1 MSPTVARSPRW
12 LTGNCL
18 LIMVREYEAKG
29 WEFVAAKDIKMGE
42 LILTAVVS
50 DKLQGRTKSTFI
62 MNDNAI
68 QLYSILTSLRT

>member
-1 MSPTVARSPRW
+1 
-12 LTGNCL
+12 
-18 LIMVREYEAKG
+18 MVREYEGKG
-29 WEFVAAKDIKMGE
+29 WGFVAVKDIKMGE

-62 MNDNAI
+62 MNGNAI